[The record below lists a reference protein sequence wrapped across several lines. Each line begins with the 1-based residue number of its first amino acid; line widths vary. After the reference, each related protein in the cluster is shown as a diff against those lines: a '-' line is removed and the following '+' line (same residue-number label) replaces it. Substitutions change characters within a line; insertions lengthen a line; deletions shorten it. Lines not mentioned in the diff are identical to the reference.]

1 MRASSSRRAITI
13 LGLML
18 AAGTPAVG
26 QQRQPTTASQVA
38 SLVTDGLDLERDERY
53 PEAAET
59 YRGAL
64 RLDPVNVSAML
75 GLERVLKQDKKPA
88 EIMPPLQRALARD
101 PRSALLRAIELRTWI
116 ATGPADSVSA
126 AAQRWMTLTPSSPD
140 PYREWAAALREAGK
154 YDEAQKVLA
163 QGTQRVGAEPLLGD
177 VAQLSAARGQWI
189 EATRQWHGAVTGADA
204 LTEGATETLNGAP
217 REQREP
223 ILNLLTR
230 TLADP
235 AARRM
240 AADLQLAWGKPAQ
253 AWALLDAAMPTDR
266 EVATQALERFID
278 RAHALKTADAH
289 RVRGQALEK
298 LAGVTTGVAQERA
311 RVEAARAFADA
322 GDREAAERMLVRLAA
337 DSGRAPTGAAAA
349 MITLIEMQARHGR
362 VEEAEANYREWN
374 GRMTYEEASTLR
386 NQIAW
391 AWILKNDFLTAKTV
405 IADDSSIASLAV
417 RGWMA
422 LFKGDLKEATK
433 NFRAAGPMAGTRE
446 ESIRR
451 TQMAGLIQRIEPDTV
466 PEFGQALLLLAQGD
480 TTAALGQFAAVA
492 ESLPP
497 RGGKA
502 DVLFYAGQV
511 AKAKGDQLRA
521 QPFLQGVLLADPAG
535 AAAPVAEFNL
545 AESYALSGRPRES
558 VQHLEHLILTYPQSA
573 LVPAARR
580 LLDQQRGK
588 VPRS

>member
-1 MRASSSRRAITI
+1 
-13 LGLML
+13 
-18 AAGTPAVG
+18 
-26 QQRQPTTASQVA
+26 
-38 SLVTDGLDLERDERY
+38 
-53 PEAAET
+53 
-59 YRGAL
+59 
-64 RLDPVNVSAML
+64 
-75 GLERVLKQDKKPA
+75 
-88 EIMPPLQRALARD
+88 
-101 PRSALLRAIELRTWI
+101 
-116 ATGPADSVSA
+116 
-126 AAQRWMTLTPSSPD
+126 
-140 PYREWAAALREAGK
+140 
-154 YDEAQKVLA
+154 
-163 QGTQRVGAEPLLGD
+163 

-189 EATRQWHGAVTGADA
+189 EATRQWHAAVTGADA

-217 REQREP
+217 REQREA

-235 AARRM
+235 PARRM
-240 AADLQLAWGKPAQ
+240 AADLQLAWGRPAP
-253 AWALLDAAMPTDR
+253 AWALLDAAMPADR

-278 RAHALKTADAH
+278 RAHSLKTAEAH

-422 LFKGDLKEATK
+422 LFQGNLKEATK